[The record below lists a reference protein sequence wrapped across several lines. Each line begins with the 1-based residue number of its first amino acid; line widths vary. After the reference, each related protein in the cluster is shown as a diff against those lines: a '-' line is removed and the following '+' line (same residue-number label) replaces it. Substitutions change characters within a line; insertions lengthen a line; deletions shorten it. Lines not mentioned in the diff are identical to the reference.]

1 MAPAATKTKP
11 IPIIGPIATD
21 PIPTRRVRIPVITI
35 KIAITVTPSGLSF
48 CI

>member
-1 MAPAATKTKP
+1 MAPAATKNKL
-11 IPIIGPIATD
+11 IPIIGPTATD
-21 PIPTRRVRIPVITI
+21 PIPPRRARMPVITI